1 MFRGVSHLS
10 LDEKGRM
17 SFPSRYRDRLM
28 ELCGGDL
35 VITVDPEHC
44 LLVYPLPAW
53 EEIQQ
58 KLQRLPSFNPATR
71 NLQRLL
77 IGYATDVQMD
87 ANGRVLLPQPLREF
101 AYLERKVVL
110 AGQGNKFEL
119 WDEERW
125 TKNSEVWLAEAP
137 QNLESVAELAD
148 LTL

>member
-1 MFRGVSHLS
+1 
-10 LDEKGRM
+10 M
-17 SFPSRYRDRLM
+17 SFPSRYRDRLQA
-28 ELCGGDL
+28 LCDGEL

-53 EEIQQ
+53 EIIQQ

-77 IGYATDVQMD
+77 IGYATDVPMD

-101 AYLERKVVL
+101 AYLDRKAVL

-125 TKNSEVWLAEAP
+125 IKNSEVWLAEAP
-137 QNLESVAELAD
+137 QSLESVAELAD
-148 LTL
+148 LSL